1 MSTPSSPPGRIV
13 ESADGHLLSSNRVG
27 RIVIE
32 VIESRVLAFNRAG
45 DPATRR
51 VPVYLPPSYD
61 ASPDRRYPVIYV
73 LAGYSGT
80 GLSYLSYQCFAPN
93 LPERLDG
100 LMASGRMGD
109 AIVVMADG
117 MTRYGGSQY
126 IDSTATGPYQR
137 FVAEETVAHIDARY
151 RTIPTREGRAVAGKS
166 SGGYGALR
174 LAMERGD
181 VFSACA
187 CHAGDMY
194 FEYAYLPDI
203 PKAVN
208 VIVPFGSLLSYMEH
222 FERIPKKRGA
232 DFTAINMIGMAA
244 AYSAADDG
252 GDGDGLGFWMPFD
265 FETGALREH
274 VWARWLTHD
283 PIRLLDRHAD
293 ALRALSLLYID
304 VGSQDEY
311 NLQIGARIMRERLSA
326 RGIAHQYEEFTDGH
340 RDTSYRYD
348 VSLPTLRAVLADS

>member
-1 MSTPSSPPGRIV
+1 MSTSSFSRGRMV
-13 ESADGHLLSSNRVG
+13 ESAGAHLRSGGHAG

-32 VIESRVLAFNRAG
+32 AIESRALTGNRAG
-45 DPATRR
+45 DPAVRR
-51 VPVYLPPSYD
+51 IPVYLPPSYD
-61 ASPDRRYPVIYV
+61 ASPDRRYPVIYM

-80 GLSYLSYQCFAPN
+80 GLSYLNYQCFTPN

-100 LMASGRMGD
+100 LVASERMAE

-126 IDSTATGPYQR
+126 IDSPATGPYQR
-137 FVAEETVAHIDARY
+137 FVADETVAHIDARY
-151 RTIPTREGRAVAGKS
+151 RTVPTREGRAVAGKS

-222 FERIPKKRGA
+222 FEGIPKKRGA
-232 DFTAINMIGMAA
+232 DFTAINIIGMAA
-244 AYSAADDG
+244 AYSPAEEG
-252 GDGDGLGFWMPFD
+252 SDGDGLGFYLPFD

-274 VWARWLTHD
+274 VWTRWLAHD
-283 PIRLLDRHAD
+283 PIRMLDRHAD

-304 VGSQDEY
+304 VGAQDEY
-311 NLQIGARIMRERLSA
+311 NLQIGARVMRERLN
-326 RGIAHQYEEFTDGH
+326 RLGIAHQYEEFTDGH

-348 VSLPTLRAVLADS
+348 VSLPALRAVLADR